1 MFDTLIFT
9 CNVFPL
15 EVTMLFVENMFLY
28 QLEFASRFY
37 FHLNLFTYF
46 LVFHLLDEV
55 DLPEQ
60 HTV

>member
-28 QLEFASRFY
+28 KLEFASRFY

-55 DLPEQ
+55 DLLEQ